1 MLLNK
6 ELTEKLLAVTT
17 VEEVKQ
23 VIEGQDLQTVSRIA
37 LNTALKVVFNRTC
50 YGVKDT
56 AIEMLTKLANGE
68 QAEDKPVVP
77 DVKSIKADRRAKVK
91 DTSKAELMM
100 SEEERVE
107 AIDKSLTE
115 FIDGQDKTILL
126 HRVLKTK
133 ATGMKEIG
141 LSEEDLVK
149 FSERHPDKYACA
161 INSSGKY
168 YIYKGINVEDF
179 KFIHDKWGD
188 TFFGYPELGGK

>member
-56 AIEMLTKLANGE
+56 AIEMLVKLANGE
-68 QAEDKPVVP
+68 QADDKPVVP

-100 SEEERVE
+100 SEEERNE
-107 AIDKSLTE
+107 AIDKSLVE
-115 FIDGQDKTILL
+115 FLEGQDKTIIL
-126 HRVLKTK
+126 HRVLKSK
-133 ATGMKEIG
+133 ATGMKDIG

-149 FSERHPDKYACA
+149 FAQRHPEKYVCA
-161 INSSGKY
+161 INSTGKY

-179 KFIHDKWGD
+179 KAIHEKWGD

>member
-115 FIDGQDKTILL
+115 FIDGQDKTIIL
-126 HRVLKTK
+126 HRVLKSK

-141 LSEEDLVK
+141 LSEDDLVK
-149 FSERHPDKYACA
+149 FAQRHPEKYACA

-168 YIYKGINVEDF
+168 YIYKGINVDDF

-188 TFFGYPELGGK
+188 KFLGYPELGGK

>member
-91 DTSKAELMM
+91 DTTKAELMM
-100 SEEERVE
+100 SEEERIE

-115 FIDGQDKTILL
+115 FIDGQDKTIIL
-126 HRVLKTK
+126 HRVLKSK

-141 LSEEDLVK
+141 LSEDDLVK
-149 FSERHPDKYACA
+149 FAQRHPEKYACA

-188 TFFGYPELGGK
+188 TFFGYHELGGK